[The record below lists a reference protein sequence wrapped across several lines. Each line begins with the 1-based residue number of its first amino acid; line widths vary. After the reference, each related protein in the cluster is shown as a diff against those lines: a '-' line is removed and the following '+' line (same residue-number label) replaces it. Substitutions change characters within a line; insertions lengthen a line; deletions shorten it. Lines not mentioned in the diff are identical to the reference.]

1 MQSADV
7 LGGISE
13 IVLNNIELC
22 TLKKKITIMLYMLN
36 IVRTFQNIS
45 KALLIMLNN
54 HVDFTC
60 MEIDVK
66 LKMS

>member
-36 IVRTFQNIS
+36 IVRTF
-45 KALLIMLNN
+45 
-54 HVDFTC
+54 
-60 MEIDVK
+60 
-66 LKMS
+66 